1 MKRLIASIAL
11 LLIVSTYLLSCE
23 KDDICAGTTPT
34 TPSLMI
40 EFYQKESPS
49 VPMSISKLE
58 YYVDGSTKIDSV
70 NNITKMKLP
79 LKTDEDVTKWN
90 LTYNRTIGNVKIVN
104 TDALEFSYKRT
115 VTYVSR
121 ACGYKTTFKLEPNLQ
136 DKPNPILTD
145 PKGDGFWI
153 SGEPI
158 VITTN
163 IENEDKVHIKIY
175 L

>member
-11 LLIVSTYLLSCE
+11 LLIISTYLLSCE

-34 TPSLMI
+34 TPSLFI

-49 VPMSISKLE
+49 EPKVISKLE
-58 YYVDGSTKIDSV
+58 YYVEGSIKVDSV
-70 NNITKMKLP
+70 KNVNNMKLP
-79 LKTDEDVTKWN
+79 LRTDSDITKWY
-90 LTYNRTIGNVKIVN
+90 LRYNGTEGTVKFTN
-104 TDALEFSYKRT
+104 TDILEFHYKRT

-121 ACGYKTTFKLEPNLQ
+121 ACGYKTTFKLDPEPN
-136 DKPNPILTD
+136 PFLTD
-145 PKGDGFWI
+145 FNDDDFWI
-153 SGEPI
+153 TDLN

-163 IENEDKVHIKIY
+163 IENEDKAHIKIY